1 MKTIRVMAVLM
12 LVVLS
17 SCEQNQVYRKF
28 EKNFKENRWQK
39 TDVRT
44 YEFEIVQGAT
54 QYNMDVHF
62 AHVFGYQFPS
72 VPLTV
77 TIENPDK
84 TTTIKKINLEVLDKE
99 GKDNGDCAGD
109 ICDLYATVFEDASL
123 PVGKY
128 KVSVSQ
134 DFEGEYLPNILGFG
148 IEVYANLD

>member
-1 MKTIRVMAVLM
+1 MKIIRVVAVLM
-12 LVVLS
+12 LVTLS

-44 YEFEIVQGAT
+44 YEFEITQGAT

-62 AHVFGYQFPS
+62 AHIFGYQFPS

-84 TTTIKKINLEVLDKE
+84 TLTIKKINLEVTDKE
-99 GKDNGDCAGD
+99 GKDKGDCAGD
-109 ICDLYATVFEDASL
+109 ICDLQANVFEDTSL
-123 PVGKY
+123 AVGKY

-148 IEVYANLD
+148 IEVTASFD

>member
-1 MKTIRVMAVLM
+1 MKIIRVVAVLM
-12 LVVLS
+12 LVALS
-17 SCEQNQVYRKF
+17 SCDQNQVYRKF
-28 EKNFKENRWQK
+28 EKNFKEKRWQK

-62 AHVFGYQFPS
+62 AHIFGYQFPS

-84 TTTIKKINLEVLDKE
+84 TITTQNINLEITDE
-99 GKDNGDCAGD
+99 NGKDNGDCAGD
-109 ICDLYATVFEDASL
+109 ICDLYATVFEDQSL

-128 KVSVSQ
+128 KVTISHNFQ
-134 DFEGEYLPNILGFG
+134 GEYLPNILGFG
-148 IEVYANLD
+148 IEVYASMD

>member
-1 MKTIRVMAVLM
+1 MKIIRVVAVLI
-12 LVVLS
+12 LIIFS
-17 SCEQNQVYRKF
+17 SCEQSKVYNKF

-54 QYNMDVHF
+54 QYNMDLHF
-62 AHVFGYQFPS
+62 SHIFGYQFPS

-84 TTTIKKINLEVLDKE
+84 TITTKNINLQILDEE
-99 GKDNGDCAGD
+99 GKDKGDCAGD
-109 ICDLYATVFEDASL
+109 ICDLYTTVFEGESL

-128 KVSVSQ
+128 KVAISHQ
-134 DFEGEYLPNILGFG
+134 FQGEFLPNILGLG
-148 IEVYANLD
+148 IEVYASRD

>member
-1 MKTIRVMAVLM
+1 MKIIRVVAVLM
-12 LVVLS
+12 LVALS
-17 SCEQNQVYRKF
+17 SCEQNRVYNKF
-28 EKNFKENRWQK
+28 EKNFKEKRWQK

-44 YEFEIVQGAT
+44 YEFEITQGAT

-84 TTTIKKINLEVLDKE
+84 TITIKKINLEVTDKE

-109 ICDLYATVFEDASL
+109 ICDLYANVFEDASL
-123 PVGKY
+123 AVGKY
-128 KVSVSQ
+128 KVSISQ
-134 DFEGEYLPNILGFG
+134 NFGGEYLPNILGFG
-148 IEVYANLD
+148 IEVTASFD

>member
-1 MKTIRVMAVLM
+1 MKIIRVVALLA
-12 LVVLS
+12 LVTLS
-17 SCEQNQVYRKF
+17 SCDGNRVYSKF
-28 EKNFKENRWQK
+28 EKNFKEKRWQK

-44 YEFEIVQGAT
+44 YEFEITQGAT
-54 QYNMDVHF
+54 NYNMDIHF

-84 TTTIKKINLEVLDKE
+84 TIITKKINLEVTDKA

-109 ICDLYATVFEDASL
+109 ICDLYATVFEDTAL

-128 KVSVSQ
+128 KVSVTQS
-134 DFEGEYLPNILGFG
+134 FEGEYLPNILGFG
-148 IEVYANLD
+148 IEVTASLD

>member
-1 MKTIRVMAVLM
+1 MKIIRVVAVLM
-12 LVVLS
+12 LVALS
-17 SCEQNQVYRKF
+17 SCEQNRVYNKF
-28 EKNFKENRWQK
+28 EKNFKEKRWQK

-44 YEFEIVQGAT
+44 YEFEITQGAT

-62 AHVFGYQFPS
+62 AHIFGYQFPS

-84 TTTIKKINLEVLDKE
+84 TITIKKINLEVTDKE

-109 ICDLYATVFEDASL
+109 ICDLYANVFEDASL
-123 PVGKY
+123 AVGKY

-134 DFEGEYLPNILGFG
+134 NFEGEYLPNILGFG
-148 IEVYANLD
+148 IEVTASFD

>member
-1 MKTIRVMAVLM
+1 MKIIRVVAVLM

-17 SCEQNQVYRKF
+17 SCEKNTVYKKF
-28 EKNFKENRWQK
+28 EKNFKEKRWQK

-54 QYNMDVHF
+54 PYNMDLHF
-62 AHVFGYQFPS
+62 AHIFGYQFPY

-84 TTTIKKINLEVLDKE
+84 TITTKNINLQILDEE

-109 ICDLYATVFEDASL
+109 ICDLYTNVFEDQSL
-123 PVGKY
+123 PVGRY
-128 KVSVSQ
+128 RVTISHQ
-134 DFEGEYLPNILGFG
+134 FEGEFLPNILGLG
-148 IEVYANLD
+148 IEVYASVD